1 MNMSVKKEFGL
12 VGACL
17 SALLGLSILL
27 LVLAMTGCTTGQGQP
42 EQCANAQKVWD
53 AYQVR
58 LLVGPPPT
66 GEEERIA
73 AAARALLIIYCGAPG
88 AAEPAIA
95 GTREIGTVPWP
106 RQPKKFATP
115 GPDGSKVWW
124 YRQHPFLIIQ
134 DPTGVIRLPTKGL
147 ETITTGPFY
156 RRAWS
161 QDLYLPDAAWLAG
174 GPGYPVMSP
183 IR

>member
-1 MNMSVKKEFGL
+1 MKNEIKL
-12 VGACL
+12 VGAAFAAL
-17 SALLGLSILL
+17 VGIAVMLAVSAL
-27 LVLAMTGCTTGQGQP
+27 TGCASGQGQP
-42 EQCANAQKVWD
+42 EQCANAQNAWD

-66 GEEERIA
+66 DEETRIA
-73 AAARALLIIYCGAPG
+73 AAARALLILYCGAPG
-88 AAEPAIA
+88 TAEPAIA
-95 GTREIGTVPWP
+95 GTKEIGTVPWP
-106 RQPKKFATP
+106 RQPKKFVTP
-115 GPDGSKVWW
+115 GPDGGKVWW
-124 YRQHPFLIIQ
+124 YREQPFLIIQ
-134 DPTGVIRLPTKGL
+134 DPTGLIRLPTKGL

-161 QDLYLPDAAWLAG
+161 KDLYLPDAAWLAG